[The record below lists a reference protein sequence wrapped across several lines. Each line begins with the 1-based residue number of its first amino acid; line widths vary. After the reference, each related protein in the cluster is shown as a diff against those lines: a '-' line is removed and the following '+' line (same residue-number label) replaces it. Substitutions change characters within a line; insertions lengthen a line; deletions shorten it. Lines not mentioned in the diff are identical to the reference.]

1 MQIYTLISLG
11 MLREQQFNP
20 PSRLAILLV
29 LVGAGIIVSS
39 ILTGILAKILLDVP
53 LENLAQ
59 AMLLPE
65 NISFSRL
72 LQVFTSFLMMG
83 VPALVL
89 SKITGG
95 DAIKDLGF
103 NDQINIKQVGIVV
116 LMVVT
121 GFFLSGALSEL
132 NRMIPLSAKATELF
146 ERFEDR
152 YNQTVMAIG
161 NMKTVSDFIVSLIVM
176 ALVPSI
182 FEEMLFRGSLQQV
195 MVSLTRNPVTGI
207 LLTSLLFSAIHISF
221 YGFLPRLF
229 LGLVLGYIFYE
240 SKNLWL
246 SVIAHFINNAYTLV
260 VMFSLSRQGKLST
273 EAFEETYPLYF
284 GVIALAALVFLFI
297 LLRKETQQV
306 QAASSD
312 NTLPHE

>member
-1 MQIYTLISLG
+1 

-95 DAIKDLGF
+95 DAIKDIGF

>member
-284 GVIALAALVFLFI
+284 GLIALAALVFLFI

-306 QAASSD
+306 HAASPD

>member
-1 MQIYTLISLG
+1 
-11 MLREQQFNP
+11 MLRDQQFNP

-229 LGLVLGYIFYE
+229 LGLMLGYIFYE

-284 GVIALAALVFLFI
+284 GLIALAALVFLFI

-306 QAASSD
+306 HAASPD

>member
-229 LGLVLGYIFYE
+229 LGLMLGYIFYE

-284 GVIALAALVFLFI
+284 GLIALAALVFLFI

-306 QAASSD
+306 HAASPD

>member
-1 MQIYTLISLG
+1 

-59 AMLLPE
+59 AMLQPE

>member
-1 MQIYTLISLG
+1 

-59 AMLLPE
+59 AMLQPE

-229 LGLVLGYIFYE
+229 LGLMLGYIFYE

-284 GVIALAALVFLFI
+284 GLIALAALVFLFI

-306 QAASSD
+306 HAASPD

>member
-1 MQIYTLISLG
+1 

-39 ILTGILAKILLDVP
+39 IITGILAKILLDVP

>member
-1 MQIYTLISLG
+1 

>member
-195 MVSLTRNPVTGI
+195 IVSLTRNPVTGI

-229 LGLVLGYIFYE
+229 LGLMLGYIFYE

-284 GVIALAALVFLFI
+284 GLIALAALVFLFI

-306 QAASSD
+306 HAASPD

>member
-11 MLREQQFNP
+11 MLRDQQFNP

-195 MVSLTRNPVTGI
+195 LVSLTRNPVTGI

-229 LGLVLGYIFYE
+229 LGLMLGYIFYE

-284 GVIALAALVFLFI
+284 GLIALAALVFLFI

-306 QAASSD
+306 HAASPD

>member
-1 MQIYTLISLG
+1 

-229 LGLVLGYIFYE
+229 LGLMLGYIFYE

-284 GVIALAALVFLFI
+284 GLIALAALVFLFI

-306 QAASSD
+306 HAASPD